1 MTGPAVRANS
11 ARRSRSA
18 VWALA
23 ALIAIGTVLLA
34 PGEANAD
41 AFVRVI
47 AQRAPV
53 HTGPG
58 SSYREIFVAERGA
71 IMPVLKRGT
80 RGFWFKVE
88 LDDGTNGWVFG
99 ELVFPFEVVGGI
111 KRGIFSRMYR
121 GVRRALLGPSP
132 VPHSDVEISFSAG
145 VLDNEGMF
153 LLRPGYLID
162 KYWAVEGFFGSN
174 PRAQKDL
181 FLAGVG
187 WTLRLL
193 PGAAIGPYLNA
204 GMGAAHQRPK
214 ADNFIEKEMTLFAV
228 NFGGGFEITFKKQIT
243 LRLDFR
249 NWTIFDPD
257 QADNGQEYT
266 GGLAIFF

>member
-1 MTGPAVRANS
+1 MSTPAPRPA
-11 ARRSRSA
+11 SRLLLA
-18 VWALA
+18 VVT
-23 ALIAIGTVLLA
+23 IAIAGAVSLA
-34 PGEANAD
+34 RPGSAAAD
-41 AFVRVI
+41 AYVRVI

-58 SSYREIFVAERGA
+58 TNYREVFVAERGA
-71 IMPVLKRGT
+71 ILPVLERGT

-88 LDDGTNGWVFG
+88 LDDGTSGWVFG
-99 ELVFPFEVVGGI
+99 ELVFPFQVVGGI

-121 GVRRALLGPSP
+121 GVRKALLGPSP
-132 VPHSDVEISFSAG
+132 VPFAGVPLSFSAG
-145 VLDNEGMF
+145 VLAGEGMF
-153 LLRPGYLID
+153 LLRPGWLLD
-162 KYWAVEGFFGSN
+162 KYWAVEAFVGSN

-193 PGAAIGPYLNA
+193 PGAAIGPYINA
-204 GMGAAHQRPK
+204 GFGAAHQRPK
-214 ADNFIEKEMTLFAV
+214 ADNFTEDEMTLFAA

-249 NWTIFDPD
+249 NWTIFDPN